1 MCSPNR
7 HWGCSGHVPDAL
19 STASTAIFPL
29 PLPTPDIKHAEM
41 AKMANLV
48 LKIEGDDGEP
58 EQGWAAWIAKPD
70 KLFGASVIQ

>member
-1 MCSPNR
+1 
-7 HWGCSGHVPDAL
+7 
-19 STASTAIFPL
+19 
-29 PLPTPDIKHAEM
+29 M